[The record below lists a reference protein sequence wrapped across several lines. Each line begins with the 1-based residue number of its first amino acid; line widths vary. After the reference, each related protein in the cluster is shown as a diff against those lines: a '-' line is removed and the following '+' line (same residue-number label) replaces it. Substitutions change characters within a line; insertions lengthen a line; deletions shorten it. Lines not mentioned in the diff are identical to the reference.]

1 MLQVVQ
7 VDLQDQAVQR
17 VLKDHLMKVN
27 LLELQE
33 HQVLQVQRELMDQV
47 NLVLLVE
54 QAVHQDLQVQLELMV
69 NQIIVPLQAHLEQ
82 AVLQVLQVL

>member
-1 MLQVVQ
+1 MDLQGQVVQ
-7 VDLQDQAVQR
+7 Q

-27 LLELQE
+27 LLEPQE

-69 NQIIVPLQAHLEQ
+69 NQIIVPLQAHQEQ
-82 AVLQVLQVL
+82 VVLQVLQVL